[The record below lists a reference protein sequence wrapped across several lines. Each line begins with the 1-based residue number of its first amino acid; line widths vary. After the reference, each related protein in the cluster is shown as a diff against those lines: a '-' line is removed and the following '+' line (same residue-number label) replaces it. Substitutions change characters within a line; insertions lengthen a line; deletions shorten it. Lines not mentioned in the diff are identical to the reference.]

1 MRFFFMYLEVE
12 PILVMNGQR
21 GEQYNHI
28 LMMWCGWCTMLGD
41 TYYVN
46 IKLIAETNVK
56 RGRWVLK
63 WSRATSI
70 WACDWTIHWTGLGTQ
85 MSVLRIFL
93 EPKPNQSYCGLSE
106 KLLFDRESITQHII
120 LLCAVGTVIICILK
134 GILHFQTNF
143 WSCYHLIRLLWRP

>member
-1 MRFFFMYLEVE
+1 MYGIFLYVSWGGTNTCNEWPKRRTIQPYLDDVMW
-12 PILVMNGQR
+12 LV
-21 GEQYNHI
+21 YNARRNI
-28 LMMWCGWCTMLGD
+28 
-41 TYYVN
+41 YYVN
-46 IKLIAETNVK
+46 IKWIADTHIK

-120 LLCAVGTVIICILK
+120 LLCAVGRLQWSYAYFYTFKQTFGHFII
-134 GILHFQTNF
+134 
-143 WSCYHLIRLLWRP
+143 